1 MAEVTDRDIMSF
13 NKSKKEE
20 MILTLYGLIDN
31 WENEVIEFKEAE
43 KDYDRDKIGRYFSA
57 LSNEANLRGLQYGW
71 LVFGVNNKER
81 KIVGTGYRNSKGL
94 DTLKHEIGAGMT
106 GGMSFID
113 IYEIFPV
120 VDGVEKRVVMFQI
133 PAAVTAIPTGW
144 HNQEYARDGES
155 LVPLSEEKR
164 ERIRRQVR
172 LDWSKRFIPNA
183 TMEHL
188 DKAAISIA
196 REKYKQKMDDL
207 HISAEVDKMSDEEFL
222 ERRKLVINGRVTNA
236 AMLLL
241 GNSAYDYLFESVP
254 EASWRIYDSKEMVK
268 DYEIYKIPFITLG
281 DRILKNIRNLTYR
294 YMPDQMTLFP
304 METKQYDTWVLRE
317 LLNNCIAHSDYNLG
331 GRIYVNEFE
340 DKLIL
345 TNPGSFIP
353 EGIEPILNPGYTSP
367 FYRNQLLA
375 EAMVMFKM
383 IDTETTGIRRVFHIQ
398 RERFFPLPDYD
409 ITSKERVEVTIYG
422 KEINEKFTYLL
433 HDNDNLNLVTV
444 YLLDQVQKGKQVSK
458 EAAAHLRKHKLVEGR
473 VNNLYLSAPLA
484 KTEEDRVQYIKNKAF
499 DDKYY
504 QDMVVN
510 YLRKFGKANRA
521 AVRDLLIDK
530 FPDTLS
536 LKQKERKVL
545 TLLTA
550 LKRNGIITTDSENKR
565 IANWIL
571 TDNGEND

>member
-71 LVFGVNNKER
+71 LVFGVNNKEK

-120 VDGVEKRVVMFQI
+120 VNGVEKRVVMFQI

-317 LLNNCIAHSDYNLG
+317 LLNNCIAHSDYSLG

-510 YLRKFGKANRA
+510 YLRKFEKANRA

-536 LKQKERKVL
+536 PKQKERKVL

>member
-383 IDTETTGIRRVFHIQ
+383 IDTEATGIRRVFHIQ

-536 LKQKERKVL
+536 PKQKERKVL

>member
-409 ITSKERVEVTIYG
+409 ITSKEPVEVTIYG
-422 KEINEKFTYLL
+422 KAINEKFTYLL

-536 LKQKERKVL
+536 PKQKERKVL

>member
-1 MAEVTDRDIMSF
+1 
-13 NKSKKEE
+13 

-536 LKQKERKVL
+536 PKQKERKVL

>member
-120 VDGVEKRVVMFQI
+120 VNGVEKRVVMFQI

-268 DYEIYKIPFITLG
+268 DYEICKIPFITLG

-536 LKQKERKVL
+536 PKQKERKVL

>member
-1 MAEVTDRDIMSF
+1 MSF

-510 YLRKFGKANRA
+510 YLRKFGEANRA

-536 LKQKERKVL
+536 PKQKERKVL

>member
-196 REKYKQKMDDL
+196 REKYKQKIDDL

-398 RERFFPLPDYD
+398 RERFSPCR
-409 ITSKERVEVTIYG
+409 IMT
-422 KEINEKFTYLL
+422 L
-433 HDNDNLNLVTV
+433 H
-444 YLLDQVQKGKQVSK
+444 Q
-458 EAAAHLRKHKLVEGR
+458 
-473 VNNLYLSAPLA
+473 
-484 KTEEDRVQYIKNKAF
+484 
-499 DDKYY
+499 
-504 QDMVVN
+504 
-510 YLRKFGKANRA
+510 
-521 AVRDLLIDK
+521 
-530 FPDTLS
+530 
-536 LKQKERKVL
+536 
-545 TLLTA
+545 
-550 LKRNGIITTDSENKR
+550 RNG
-565 IANWIL
+565 
-571 TDNGEND
+571 

>member
-241 GNSAYDYLFESVP
+241 GNSANDYLFESVP

-268 DYEIYKIPFITLG
+268 DYEICKIPFITLG

-536 LKQKERKVL
+536 PKQKERKVL

>member
-1 MAEVTDRDIMSF
+1 
-13 NKSKKEE
+13 
-20 MILTLYGLIDN
+20 
-31 WENEVIEFKEAE
+31 
-43 KDYDRDKIGRYFSA
+43 
-57 LSNEANLRGLQYGW
+57 
-71 LVFGVNNKER
+71 
-81 KIVGTGYRNSKGL
+81 
-94 DTLKHEIGAGMT
+94 
-106 GGMSFID
+106 
-113 IYEIFPV
+113 
-120 VDGVEKRVVMFQI
+120 
-133 PAAVTAIPTGW
+133 
-144 HNQEYARDGES
+144 
-155 LVPLSEEKR
+155 
-164 ERIRRQVR
+164 
-172 LDWSKRFIPNA
+172 
-183 TMEHL
+183 
-188 DKAAISIA
+188 
-196 REKYKQKMDDL
+196 
-207 HISAEVDKMSDEEFL
+207 
-222 ERRKLVINGRVTNA
+222 
-236 AMLLL
+236 
-241 GNSAYDYLFESVP
+241 
-254 EASWRIYDSKEMVK
+254 
-268 DYEIYKIPFITLG
+268 
-281 DRILKNIRNLTYR
+281 
-294 YMPDQMTLFP
+294 
-304 METKQYDTWVLRE
+304 
-317 LLNNCIAHSDYNLG
+317 
-331 GRIYVNEFE
+331 
-340 DKLIL
+340 
-345 TNPGSFIP
+345 
-353 EGIEPILNPGYTSP
+353 
-367 FYRNQLLA
+367 
-375 EAMVMFKM
+375 MFKM

-458 EAAAHLRKHKLVEGR
+458 EAVAHLRKHKLVEGR

-536 LKQKERKVL
+536 PKQKERKVL

>member
-188 DKAAISIA
+188 DKAAVSIA

-241 GNSAYDYLFESVP
+241 GNSANDYLFESVP

-484 KTEEDRVQYIKNKAF
+484 KTEEDRVQYIKNKEF

-536 LKQKERKVL
+536 PKQKERKVL

>member
-473 VNNLYLSAPLA
+473 VNNLYVSAPLA
-484 KTEEDRVQYIKNKAF
+484 KTEEDRGQYIKNKAF

-536 LKQKERKVL
+536 PKQKERKVL

>member
-20 MILTLYGLIDN
+20 MILTLYELIDN

-536 LKQKERKVL
+536 PKQKERKVL

>member
-164 ERIRRQVR
+164 ERIRCQIR

-530 FPDTLS
+530 FPNTLS
-536 LKQKERKVL
+536 PKQKERKVL

>member
-536 LKQKERKVL
+536 PKQKERKVL

-571 TDNGEND
+571 TDNVEND

>member
-1 MAEVTDRDIMSF
+1 
-13 NKSKKEE
+13 
-20 MILTLYGLIDN
+20 MILTFYGLIDN

-536 LKQKERKVL
+536 PKQKERKVL

>member
-133 PAAVTAIPTGW
+133 PAAVTALPTGW
-144 HNQEYARDGES
+144 PNPEYARDGES

-473 VNNLYLSAPLA
+473 VNNLYVSAPLA

-536 LKQKERKVL
+536 PKQKERKVL

>member
-241 GNSAYDYLFESVP
+241 GNSANDYLFESVP

-484 KTEEDRVQYIKNKAF
+484 KTEEDRVQYIKNKEF

-536 LKQKERKVL
+536 PKQKERKVL

>member
-188 DKAAISIA
+188 DKAAVSIA

-254 EASWRIYDSKEMVK
+254 EASWRMVK

-510 YLRKFGKANRA
+510 YLRKFEKANRA

-536 LKQKERKVL
+536 PKQKERKVL

>member
-1 MAEVTDRDIMSF
+1 
-13 NKSKKEE
+13 

-484 KTEEDRVQYIKNKAF
+484 KTEEDRVQYIKNKEF

-536 LKQKERKVL
+536 PKQKERKVL

>member
-1 MAEVTDRDIMSF
+1 MDIKALK
-13 NKSKKEE
+13 KSKNEE
-20 MILTLYGLIDN
+20 MILTLYSLIDN
-31 WENEVIEFKEAE
+31 WEDEVVEFKEAG

-71 LVFGVNNKER
+71 LVFGVNNKKR
-81 KIVGTGYRNSKGL
+81 KIVGTEYRNSNGL
-94 DTLKHEIGAGMT
+94 DTLKHEIGSATT
-106 GGMSFID
+106 GGISFID
-113 IYEIFPV
+113 IYEIFPIV
-120 VDGVEKRVVMFQI
+120 EGKEKRVIMFQI
-133 PAAVTAIPTGW
+133 PAAITAVPTGW
-144 HNQEYARDGES
+144 HNQEYGRDGES

-183 TMEHL
+183 TIEHL
-188 DKAAISIA
+188 DADAIAIA
-196 REKYKQKMDDL
+196 RNKYKEKMNEQYIAD
-207 HISAEVDKMSDEEFL
+207 EVDQMADEEFL
-222 ERRKLVINGRVTNA
+222 ERRKLVVNGKVTNA

-268 DYEIYKIPFITLG
+268 DYKIFKIPFITLS
-281 DRILKNIRNLTYR
+281 DRILENIRNLTYR

-317 LLNNCIAHSDYNLG
+317 LLNNCIAHSNYSLG

-340 DKLIL
+340 DELIL

-353 EGIEPILNPGYTSP
+353 GSIEPILNPGYTSP

-398 RERFFPLPDYD
+398 REKFFPLPDYD
-409 ITSKERVEVTIYG
+409 ITSNDHVKVSIYG

-433 HDNDNLNLVTV
+433 HDNDDLNLVTV
-444 YLLDQVQKGKQVSK
+444 YLLDQVQKGKAISK
-458 EAAAHLRKHKLVEGR
+458 EATAHLRKHKLVEGR
-473 VNNLYLSAPLA
+473 VNNLYLAAPLA
-484 KTEEDRVQYIKNKAF
+484 KTAEDKAQYIKNKAF
-499 DDKYY
+499 DNKYY
-504 QDMVVN
+504 QDMIVN
-510 YLRKFGKANRA
+510 YLEEFGKANKA
-521 AVRDLLIDK
+521 AIRDLLVGK

-536 LKQKERKVL
+536 SSQKERKVL

-550 LKRNGIITTDSENKR
+550 LKRKGIVTTDSDNKQ
-565 IANWIL
+565 ISHWIL
-571 TDNGEND
+571 VKDKKNG

>member
-120 VDGVEKRVVMFQI
+120 VNGVEKRVVMFQI

-317 LLNNCIAHSDYNLG
+317 LLNNCIAHSDYSLG

-536 LKQKERKVL
+536 PKQKERKVL

>member
-20 MILTLYGLIDN
+20 MILKLYGLIDN

-536 LKQKERKVL
+536 PKQKERKVL

>member
-536 LKQKERKVL
+536 PKQKERKVL

>member
-510 YLRKFGKANRA
+510 YLRKFEKANRA

-536 LKQKERKVL
+536 PKQKERKVL

>member
-120 VDGVEKRVVMFQI
+120 VNGVEKRVVMFQI

-536 LKQKERKVL
+536 PKQKERKVL

>member
-1 MAEVTDRDIMSF
+1 
-13 NKSKKEE
+13 

-473 VNNLYLSAPLA
+473 VNNLYVSAPLA

-536 LKQKERKVL
+536 PKQKERKVL

>member
-188 DKAAISIA
+188 DKAAVSIA

-398 RERFFPLPDYD
+398 RERFFPLSDYD

-536 LKQKERKVL
+536 PKQKERKVL

>member
-1 MAEVTDRDIMSF
+1 M
-13 NKSKKEE
+13 
-20 MILTLYGLIDN
+20 
-31 WENEVIEFKEAE
+31 
-43 KDYDRDKIGRYFSA
+43 
-57 LSNEANLRGLQYGW
+57 
-71 LVFGVNNKER
+71 FGVNNKER
-81 KIVGTGYRNSKGL
+81 KIVGTEYRNSKGL
-94 DTLKHEIGAGMT
+94 NILKHEIGSGII
-106 GGMSFID
+106 GGMSFLD

-133 PAAVTAIPTGW
+133 PAAITAIPIGW

-172 LDWSKRFIPNA
+172 LDWSKRFVSNA
-183 TMEHL
+183 AMEHL
-188 DKAAISIA
+188 DKAAISVA
-196 REKYKQKMDDL
+196 REKYKQKMDDS
-207 HISAEVDKMSDEEFL
+207 HISAKVDKMSDEEFL

-504 QDMVVN
+504 QDIVVN

-536 LKQKERKVL
+536 PKQKERKVL